1 MEIKL
6 NKEIREYTESIFFG
20 LTIRQCFF
28 SILACIGAVVVYLT
42 IDTLGMEL
50 TSWLCILV
58 AIPLV
63 ALGFVT
69 YQGMNAEDILITAIR
84 SLILSHRQLY
94 FIPTNIYYELLKPMI
109 IQKQKEDS
117 LSDDKKLR
125 KIKKTRKTKI
135 QSS

>member
-1 MEIKL
+1 MEI
-6 NKEIREYTESIFFG
+6 
-20 LTIRQCFF
+20 
-28 SILACIGAVVVYLT
+28 
-42 IDTLGMEL
+42 

-58 AIPLV
+58 AMPLA

-69 YQGMNAEDILITAIR
+69 YQGMNAEEIFVTAIR
-84 SLILSHRQLY
+84 SLILSHRKLY

-135 QSS
+135 

>member
-6 NKEIREYTESIFFG
+6 NKEIR
-20 LTIRQCFF
+20 
-28 SILACIGAVVVYLT
+28 
-42 IDTLGMEL
+42 MEL

>member
-20 LTIRQCFF
+20 LTMRQCFF
-28 SILACIGAVVVYLT
+28 SVLACIGAVIVYFNA
-42 IDTLGMEL
+42 IDTFGIEI

-58 AIPLV
+58 AMPLA

-69 YQGMNAEDILITAIR
+69 YQGMNAEEIFVTAIR
-84 SLILSHRQLY
+84 SLILSHRKLY
-94 FIPTNIYYELLKPMI
+94 FMPTNIYYELLKPMI
-109 IQKQKEDS
+109 MKKQKEDS

-125 KIKKTRKTKI
+125 KIKKERKAKI
-135 QSS
+135 